1 MNCGLVRADVKPKS
15 SEQANDE
22 AYQAVQRFVDEPEAL
37 MKGRKRKWSA
47 THLYTTAVKT
57 AFGKQALQ
65 FGNKSAVVKNSKELG
80 FKLPETTVI
89 NFKRE
94 LGQQLKSG
102 KDYGELDITNRKRG
116 RPLLLPAE
124 LDDLR
129 KQFIG
134 SWIAG

>member
-1 MNCGLVRADVKPKS
+1 M
-15 SEQANDE
+15 
-22 AYQAVQRFVDEPEAL
+22 
-37 MKGRKRKWSA
+37 
-47 THLYTTAVKT
+47 
-57 AFGKQALQ
+57 
-65 FGNKSAVVKNSKELG
+65 
-80 FKLPETTVI
+80 I

-124 LDDLR
+124 LDDLT

-134 SWIAG
+134 SLRLCGSPVNSSIVNI